1 MTNQHQTPEQ
11 ALEILAREMSVEDAL
26 SRGTDLPASQHRA
39 RWYDPQFQPGNDRW
53 RTRAAALMETLGR
66 SDLELT
72 WRES

>member
-1 MTNQHQTPEQ
+1 MTEQHQTPEQ

-26 SRGTDLPASQHRA
+26 ARGSDLPARRHRA

-53 RTRAAALMETLGR
+53 RQRAADLLETLGK

-72 WRES
+72 WRQQ